1 MLQLKR
7 REMQIANSVLGS
19 GSGLGAAT
27 ARMIIA
33 GGGKAV
39 LADLN
44 KESGDAPIGAT
55 CARLMVTLI
64 HALRSRGLKRG
75 IASLCLGGGEA
86 TAVAIEVD

>member
-1 MLQLKR
+1 
-7 REMQIANSVLGS
+7 VTGS

-27 ARMIIA
+27 ARMIHRRRRQSCA
-33 GGGKAV
+33 GR
-39 LADLN
+39 L
-44 KESGDAPIGAT
+44 ESGDAPIGAT

-75 IASLCLGGGEA
+75 IGSLCLGGGEA

>member
-1 MLQLKR
+1 
-7 REMQIANSVLGS
+7 VTGS

-64 HALRSRGLKRG
+64 H
-75 IASLCLGGGEA
+75 
-86 TAVAIEVD
+86 

>member
-1 MLQLKR
+1 
-7 REMQIANSVLGS
+7 VTGS

-55 CARLMVTLI
+55 CARLNGDADPRVEEPR
-64 HALRSRGLKRG
+64 A
-75 IASLCLGGGEA
+75 
-86 TAVAIEVD
+86 

>member
-1 MLQLKR
+1 
-7 REMQIANSVLGS
+7 MQIGKQRFVVTGS

>member
-1 MLQLKR
+1 MT
-7 REMQIANSVLGS
+7 GS

-27 ARMIIA
+27 ARMIIV
-33 GGGKAV
+33 GGGT

>member
-1 MLQLKR
+1 VTL
-7 REMQIANSVLGS
+7 S

-27 ARMIIA
+27 ARMIIV